1 MTISNLDE
9 LLKNMKPNLKNEKYF
24 IGSFDDQYLM
34 NLSGYLDY
42 IVCVYKEKEGLTVI
56 FSDDILDD
64 MKDLTERIQGPF
76 ALITLEVNSD
86 LMAVGFMAKIADAL
100 AKEKISCNAV
110 SAYHHDH
117 IFVQYERKEAAL
129 TALKKLSEK

>member
-1 MTISNLDE
+1 MAITDLNE
-9 LLKNMKPNLKNEKYF
+9 LLKNMNPNLMNGKYF
-24 IGSFDDQYLM
+24 MGSFDEDYLM

-42 IVCVYKEKEGLTVI
+42 ILCVYKEEEGLSVV
-56 FSDDILDD
+56 FSEEIMDD
-64 MKDLTERIQGPF
+64 MKDLTEKISGPF

-86 LMAVGFMAKIADAL
+86 LMAVGFMAKVADAL

-117 IFVQYERKEAAL
+117 IFVQYERKEDAIA
-129 TALKKLSEK
+129 ALKKLQK